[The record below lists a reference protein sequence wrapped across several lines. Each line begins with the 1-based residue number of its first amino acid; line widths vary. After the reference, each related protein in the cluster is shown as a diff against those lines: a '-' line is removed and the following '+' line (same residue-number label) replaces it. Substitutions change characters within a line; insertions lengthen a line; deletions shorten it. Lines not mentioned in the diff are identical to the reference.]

1 MHDLGGRPTWPP
13 RRGSGEHPDL
23 LDNAPWAVS
32 FLILAL
38 APMPLFAGF
47 ELLTAVMSLWG

>member
-38 APMPLFAGF
+38 APMPLFAG
-47 ELLTAVMSLWG
+47 L

>member
-1 MHDLGGRPTWPP
+1 MKPDANLGAPYPP
-13 RRGSGEHPDL
+13 MATSLPYHPDL

-38 APMPLFAGF
+38 APMPLFGRA
-47 ELLTAVMSLWG
+47 LNCSRP